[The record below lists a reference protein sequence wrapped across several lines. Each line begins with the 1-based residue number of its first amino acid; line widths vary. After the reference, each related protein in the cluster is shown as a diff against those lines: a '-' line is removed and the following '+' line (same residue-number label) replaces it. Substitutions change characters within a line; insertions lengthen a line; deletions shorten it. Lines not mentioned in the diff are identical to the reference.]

1 MALTSEGIYG
11 LLLNWEKP
19 LLTSKSRCGE
29 MTEKREGKIVYIPA
43 ERCWSNILIEETPH
57 GYKLYRS
64 GKHQHFAVI
73 PHSHVKS
80 VEYKG

>member
-1 MALTSEGIYG
+1 
-11 LLLNWEKP
+11 
-19 LLTSKSRCGE
+19 

-43 ERCWSNILIEETPH
+43 ERCWSNIWIEETPH